1 MWKQTYAYLFLDH
14 VTIKSLKIKSK
25 VLQLLHVNGELKQ
38 GTFLLAPKRQPKG
51 NSKPKVP
58 SRQWVFNVEIV
69 VEVFFFLFP
78 LILILAFKLMLR
90 FPAIRE

>member
-1 MWKQTYAYLFLDH
+1 MEANIRLLFLDH
-14 VTIKSLKIKSK
+14 VTIISLKVKSK

-69 VEVFFFLFP
+69 VEVFFSFP
-78 LILILAFKLMLR
+78 FNFYLSF
-90 FPAIRE
+90 

>member
-1 MWKQTYAYLFLDH
+1 MESNIRLLILDH
-14 VTIKSLKIKSK
+14 VTIKSFKVKSK

-58 SRQWVFNVEIV
+58 SRQWVFNVEIAA
-69 VEVFFFLFP
+69 EVLFFFFSL
-78 LILILAFKLMLR
+78 
-90 FPAIRE
+90 